1 MTNNVQS
8 GGHPFKVLLDIP
20 PIRIFLPR
28 WALFSWLNNYRAAV
42 AEHPF
47 VSDNVSPAPAV
58 TRAAAVLDALGAADG
73 PLGLSDLARR
83 LGLAKSSLS
92 NLCVALEDA
101 ALIRRVD
108 GRYTLGHK
116 LVELASAYLRKVD
129 LLSEFHT
136 LARELPTA
144 ANETMLLGVL
154 DGTDVLYLARH
165 DGTQPIRLASD
176 VGRRMPAVCTALG
189 KAMLSTMTNE
199 EILARLA
206 RLETFPILTAKGAQN
221 GAELL
226 EDIERTRQRGYAID
240 DEENTEGVCCF
251 SVALSGVSRPPHAVS
266 ITLLKA
272 RSNERLRERLI
283 DDLHTLAS
291 QLRGGTL

>member
-1 MTNNVQS
+1 MGV
-8 GGHPFKVLLDIP
+8 V
-20 PIRIFLPR
+20 
-28 WALFSWLNNYRAAV
+28 AASSP
-42 AEHPF
+42 AN
-47 VSDNVSPAPAV
+47 DRLSPAPAV
-58 TRAAAVLDALGAADG
+58 TRAASVLDALAAADG

-83 LGLAKSSLS
+83 LGIAKSSLS
-92 NLCVALEDA
+92 NICVALEEA

-108 GRYTLGHK
+108 TRYILGHK

-129 LLSEFHT
+129 LLSEFHA
-136 LARELPTA
+136 LARDLPTA

-189 KAMLSTMTNE
+189 KAMLSTMSND
-199 EILARLA
+199 EILVRLA
-206 RLETFPILTAKGAQN
+206 RLETFPILTPKGAQN
-221 GAELL
+221 RTELL

-251 SVALSGVSRPPHAVS
+251 SVALPGVSMPPHAIS

-283 DDLHTLAS
+283 HDLHTLAD
-291 QLRGGTL
+291 QLRGGAL